1 MFIHRFRFRL
11 MTLQAFILGV
21 AASNEITNGLP
32 RNFSVRDNIL
42 KNSLLSEK
50 EISFWLSGVG
60 WTEQDINKSLAGA
73 SKRLSS

>member
-32 RNFSVRDNIL
+32 RNFSVRDNML
-42 KNSLLSEK
+42 KKSLSEK

-73 SKRLSS
+73 SKRLSY